1 MKGRILL
8 RDANTNHS
16 RELGSEYATVST
28 NEKVARRKSPLP

>member
-8 RDANTNHS
+8 RDANMNHTL
-16 RELGSEYATVST
+16 ELGSEYVTVST